1 VPTPFQITRK
11 RSKQNVEVV
20 GVAPPCLPRYLRQ
33 PRGFGQPRGF
43 APTTYLGQPR
53 GVCPYNVFGATTGGL
68 PLQRI
73 WGIVAYKLIIICSI
87 NVEID
92 SCKYLCHIISIGIN
106 HQIHEYLAQLCP
118 DADI

>member
-1 VPTPFQITRK
+1 MPTPFQITRK

-33 PRGFGQPRGF
+33 PRGFGQPR
-43 APTTYLGQPR
+43 R
-53 GVCPYNVFGATTGGL
+53 VWATTGGL

-73 WGIVAYKLIIICSI
+73 WGIVAYNLIITCSM

-106 HQIHEYLAQLCP
+106 NQIHEYLAQLCP

>member
-1 VPTPFQITRK
+1 MPTPFQITRK

-33 PRGFGQPRGF
+33 PRGIWGNHGGFGQPRG
-43 APTTYLGQPR
+43 G
-53 GVCPYNVFGATTGGL
+53 CPYNVFGATTGGL

-73 WGIVAYKLIIICSI
+73 WGIVAYKLIITCSM

-92 SCKYLCHIISIGIN
+92 SCKYLCHIICIGIN
-106 HQIHEYLAQLCP
+106 NQIHEYLAQLCP